1 MIRRVNPV
9 AKAIAINRRQTS
21 TRVVQDKRIKEK
33 EKQANKEMKN
43 AQQQQL
49 RKDQD

>member
-21 TRVVQDKRIKEK
+21 TRVVQDKRKSDK
-33 EKQANKEMKN
+33 DKQAKEEIRDARHGKYD
-43 AQQQQL
+43 
-49 RKDQD
+49 KDQG